1 MRRLH
6 PTLSMGAALAALVA
20 AMCGGAY
27 AATHDSSPT
36 ISACVHHNGGGLYT
50 AHRCARGDA
59 RVTWNVTGP
68 RGPSG
73 AVGARGATGSQG
85 PAGAQGTIG
94 SQGATGPP
102 GATGPSDAFSGH
114 KDGPVPVSGT
124 LSTIASLPIPS
135 AGSYVIFAKAE
146 LFDTLAYGEN
156 PVCELV
162 AGTVEVDGS
171 RRGSDVDRSGSTI
184 DNTLGHVTLALN
196 VVHQYTRAGTADLQC
211 GNSPGSTDAYNIK
224 ITAIRVGTLTNTTLP

>member
-1 MRRLH
+1 VLIPAPITMSRLH
-6 PTLSMGAALAALVA
+6 PSLPLGAALAALVA

-36 ISACVHHNGGGLYT
+36 ISACVHHNGGGLYI

-59 RVTWNVTGP
+59 RRTWSVTGS

-102 GATGPSDAFSGH
+102 GATGRVMPSRA
-114 KDGPVPVSGT
+114 T
-124 LSTIASLPIPS
+124 RT
-135 AGSYVIFAKAE
+135 
-146 LFDTLAYGEN
+146 
-156 PVCELV
+156 
-162 AGTVEVDGS
+162 
-171 RRGSDVDRSGSTI
+171 DRSRS
-184 DNTLGHVTLALN
+184 
-196 VVHQYTRAGTADLQC
+196 RARSARSLRFRSRTPEA
-211 GNSPGSTDAYNIK
+211 T
-224 ITAIRVGTLTNTTLP
+224 